1 MVALCPG
8 SQDED
13 KVPRFAR
20 PLKLAK
26 AFNRNTGQ
34 LVSLYTWTPRHLAG
48 VLPIGLVILVFDK
61 TKDNPRLY
69 FKKMVL

>member
-1 MVALCPG
+1 MKIRFLALPAHSS
-8 SQDED
+8 SQRRSTE
-13 KVPRFAR
+13 
-20 PLKLAK
+20 
-26 AFNRNTGQ
+26 
-34 LVSLYTWTPRHLAG
+34 TPVNSFPFILRHQGHLAG